1 MVYVIPET
9 MEIAKKPHS
18 GLSRSLVRLLYNNGV
33 VGAHLIFF
41 TAAFIVLW

>member
-33 VGAHLIFF
+33 EGAHPSLF
-41 TAAFIVLW
+41 TSTFIVI